1 MLSLTTLLEFNF
13 RWPTMVP
20 GEALALTNDI
30 KGYLAKGLNL
40 TAVAILIACNRQ
52 TLVNWIARNGELLK

>member
-1 MLSLTTLLEFNF
+1 
-13 RWPTMVP
+13 MVP